1 VDSKVGVISDD
12 NSSSDDSSSTGGS
25 SNSSDTD
32 ISSSDS
38 SDSTRS
44 LITYDSSDSDS
55 FIASKANQNMSS
67 SMNKSPICDGERNS
81 FEEWHSKWEVFG
93 QDHRFDEYQCDIRH
107 PDLPVDGH
115 VTVTMTKDEKKAL
128 KKNKKAI
135 VSLQISFAS
144 TYTVDAMIEGTI
156 DDGEPLKWMY
166 GQIQLALQELY
177 DTYRPKSRL
186 DRIQLDIDKLTIKMA
201 DGEHPD
207 VLFEKAMMVQK
218 KYRKRR
224 TKPEWDELISC
235 VVTGTS
241 NAYQTAFTTKMLEM
255 DQEPDGQI
263 VLSAMKKLGNELYL
277 AGSLSRT
284 NVESA
289 HETSLIQFNRKKT
302 TTDQWTSGM
311 QCYWCWKLGH
321 KSSDCKRRAA
331 GEPKLP
337 KPGSKITGAPGS
349 GGGGD
354 SGKTQAPCERCKG
367 KHLFKNCYHDPAN
380 ASKRPAGW
388 IVKTKDVGTVAIVN

>member
-1 VDSKVGVISDD
+1 MQSPALVAKKITGRTDSGGSSNDSSIDNIIENIEAIKSVTDLEEDKKKRSDDSNSDSSGITIIEDRNNPPETEGGPVGAVEGSELPIGVDSKVGVLSDD
-12 NSSSDDSSSTGGS
+12 SSSDGSSSTGGS
-25 SNSSDTD
+25 SKSTD

-55 FIASKANQNMSS
+55 FIASKANRNKMSS
-67 SMNKSPICDGERNS
+67 SMNKSPVCDGERDS

-93 QDHRFDEYQCDIRH
+93 QDHQFDEYQCDIRL

-115 VTVTMTKDEKKAL
+115 ATVTMTKEEKKAL

-135 VSLQISFAS
+135 ASLRISFAS
-144 TYTVDAMIEGTI
+144 TYTVDAMIERTI
-156 DDGEPLKWMY
+156 DDGEPPKWPY
-166 GQIQLALQELY
+166 GQMHLALYDLY
-177 DTYRPKSRL
+177 DTYRPTSRL

-224 TKPEWDELISC
+224 TKPEWDELISS
-235 VVTGTS
+235 VVTGAS

-255 DQEPDGQI
+255 DQNPDGQL

-284 NVESA
+284 NVESI
-289 HETSLIQFNRKKT
+289 HETSLVQFNKKKT
-302 TTDQWTSGM
+302 TTDQWTSG
-311 QCYWCWKLGH
+311 Y
-321 KSSDCKRRAA
+321 
-331 GEPKLP
+331 
-337 KPGSKITGAPGS
+337 
-349 GGGGD
+349 
-354 SGKTQAPCERCKG
+354 
-367 KHLFKNCYHDPAN
+367 
-380 ASKRPAGW
+380 
-388 IVKTKDVGTVAIVN
+388 